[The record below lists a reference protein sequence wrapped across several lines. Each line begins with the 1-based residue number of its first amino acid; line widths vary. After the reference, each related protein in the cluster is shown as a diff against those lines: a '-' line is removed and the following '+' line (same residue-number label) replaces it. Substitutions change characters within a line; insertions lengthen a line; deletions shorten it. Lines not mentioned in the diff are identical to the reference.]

1 MQYLDAE
8 AVRQALRN
16 GVQRVIASQ
25 DGLNR
30 INVFPVADG
39 DTGTNMA
46 LTVGAMGGVLE
57 VADDWPLDR
66 LLATA
71 ADALL
76 DGARGNSGAILA
88 QFFQGVSDTAA
99 ELKRFTVDSFTNAI
113 VAGSSYARDALS
125 EPREGTILSV
135 IDAYADGLAEAAK
148 APAKVD
154 FGALL
159 ARGLEAA
166 EKALAATRFQ
176 LAELRKADV
185 VDAGGKGFVE
195 LLHGM
200 LAYIRDGE
208 TVANIDLPD
217 DVAEAAMAGEEVD
230 LEYRFCTECI
240 INGDEIDRRKLR
252 ESLSELGGSLVL
264 AGSRHKAKVHIHVNE
279 PEQVF
284 ELARQYGTV
293 SGEKADDM
301 QRQQHTT
308 HAGARK
314 VAIITD
320 SAADIADADMDALDI
335 HFVPLRVQFGEQG
348 FLDKLSISPREFFE
362 ELERNPNHPTTSQ
375 PAPGDYR
382 RQYEF
387 LASHFEDVLAITL
400 SSKVSG
406 THAAAATAANRVRG
420 GSFGNGQGH
429 GHGKVHVVD
438 SRNASLG
445 QGLIVRHAA
454 ELAESGADIDTV
466 REAVD
471 RAIAGTHT
479 FALVSDLRYAVRG
492 GRVPNSRKVVAD
504 LLNLNPVLRTSPDG
518 SVSSGGVILG
528 RGRRLPKF
536 ARYISRRIDADRPMK
551 LAVGHA
557 NCEHDAIEL
566 RGRLLTALPGVKES
580 YLTEVGTA
588 FGVHG
593 GPGLVVVATMYL

>member
-8 AVRQALRN
+8 AMRQALRN

-57 VADDWPLDR
+57 AADDWPLDR
-66 LLATA
+66 LLAAA

-99 ELKRFTVDSFTNAI
+99 ELSRFTVETFSRAI
-113 VAGSSYARDALS
+113 VAGSDYARDALS

-135 IDAYADGLAEAAK
+135 IDAYADAITAAAEL
-148 APAKVD
+148 PARLD
-154 FGALL
+154 FGGLL
-159 ARGLEAA
+159 ANGLEAA

-185 VDAGGKGFVE
+185 VDAGGKGFVA
-195 LLHGM
+195 LAQGM
-200 LAYIRDGE
+200 LAYVRDGE
-208 TVANIDLPD
+208 TVDAIDLPD
-217 DVAEAAMAGEEVD
+217 DVAEAVMAGEDVD
-230 LEYRFCTECI
+230 LEYRYCTECI
-240 INGDEIDRRKLR
+240 VKGEALDRRKLR
-252 ESLSELGGSLVL
+252 EALSALGGSLVL
-264 AGSRHKAKVHIHVNE
+264 AGSRHKARVHIHVNE

-284 ELARQYGTV
+284 EIARGFGEV

-308 HAGARK
+308 HGASRA

-320 SAADIADADMDALDI
+320 SAADLPDADMDALDI
-335 HFVPLRVQFGEQG
+335 HFVPLRVQFGDQG
-348 FLDKLSISPREFFE
+348 FLDKLSISPSEFFD
-362 ELERNPNHPTTSQ
+362 ELARNPNHPTTSQ
-375 PAPGDYR
+375 PAPGDFR

-387 LASHFEDVLAITL
+387 LASHFDDVLAITL

-406 THAAAATAANRVRG
+406 TFAAAESAAARVK
-420 GSFGNGQGH
+420 
-429 GHGKVHVVD
+429 GHGKVHVID

-454 ELAESGADIDTV
+454 ALAQSGASLDAV
-466 REAVD
+466 RERVA

-479 FALVSDLRYAVRG
+479 FGLVSDLRYAVRG

-504 LLNLNPVLRTSPDG
+504 LLNLNPVLRTRADG

-536 ARYISRRIDADRPMK
+536 VRYIAKRIDADRPMT

-557 NCEHDAIEL
+557 NCEPDAIEL
-566 RGRLLTALPGVKES
+566 RERLLAALPGVEES
-580 YLTEVGTA
+580 YVTEVGTA

-593 GPGLVVVATMYL
+593 GPGLIVVATMYL